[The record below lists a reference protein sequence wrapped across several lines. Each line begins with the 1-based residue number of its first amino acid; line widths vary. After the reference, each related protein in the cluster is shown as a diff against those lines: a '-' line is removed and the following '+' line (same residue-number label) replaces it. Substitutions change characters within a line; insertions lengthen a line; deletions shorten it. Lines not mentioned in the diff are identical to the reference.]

1 MEASTSLVDPE
12 GDIREILDTPI
23 PNLGLTGNYPRGTIY
38 FWIFLSDELIECLF
52 RVSIIVDLK
61 LPDSWN
67 KTLSD

>member
-38 FWIFLSDELIECLF
+38 FWIFLSDELIECFF